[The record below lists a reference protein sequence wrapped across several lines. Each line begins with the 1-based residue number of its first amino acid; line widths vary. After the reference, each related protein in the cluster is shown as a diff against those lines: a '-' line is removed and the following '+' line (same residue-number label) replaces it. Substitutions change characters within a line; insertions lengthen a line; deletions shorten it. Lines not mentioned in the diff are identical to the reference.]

1 MFEKNCIKTNY
12 NLKNIKKKRSFIE
25 LGSEDCKKF

>member
-1 MFEKNCIKTNY
+1 MFEKNYIKTNY

-25 LGSEDCKKF
+25 LGSEGL